1 MIYKIYDQLSG
12 YLIAPDGTAVDK
24 VSGQAIPFNKTN
36 TGFQAKLTTDEQIGV
51 IQGKRKPLML
61 VRRFTREELLKMYA
75 RSKDEF
81 VDTLGEVAFT
91 QKIQEIAKDQ
101 NLATEDVLKVRGVV
115 GVQLDRAVNKGEK
128 IPTLQL
134 TEGDHVFVEEA
145 SQISQEQMDQL
156 TKAKPERKAKVMIE
170 GGVVDGKK
178 HKGKAIKAKAPEGMK
193 IPFFRIDGVEYQ
205 SARSAS
211 KALGV
216 AVNTVLTRAKKN
228 KDGWFYVEN

>member
-61 VRRFTREELLKMYA
+61 VRRFTREELLKMYEK
-75 RSKDEF
+75 SKNMFNDI
-81 VDTLGEVAFT
+81 GAEVAFT
-91 QKIQEIAKDQ
+91 KKIQEIAKDQ

-128 IPTLQL
+128 TPTLQL

-178 HKGKAIKAKAPEGMK
+178 HKGKATKAKPEAMK

-216 AVNTVLTRAKKN
+216 AVNTVLKRAKSN
-228 KDGWFYVEN
+228 KDGWFYIES

>member
-1 MIYKIYDQLSG
+1 MIMIYKIYEGLSG

-36 TGFQAKLTTDEQIGV
+36 TGFQAKLTTDEQIGL
-51 IQGKRKPLML
+51 IQGKRKPLTL
-61 VRRFTREELLKMYA
+61 VRRFTREDLLKMYEK
-75 RSKDEF
+75 SKNMFNDI
-81 VDTLGEVAFT
+81 GAEVAFT
-91 QKIQEIAKDQ
+91 KKIQEITKDQ

-134 TEGDHVFVEEA
+134 AEGDHVFVEEA

-156 TKAKPERKAKVMIE
+156 TKAKPSKAKVKITE
-170 GGVVDGKK
+170 GNPSPAKK
-178 HKGKAIKAKAPEGMK
+178 VKATDKAKPEAMK

-216 AVNTVLTRAKKN
+216 AVNTVLKRAKSN
-228 KDGWFYVEN
+228 KDGWFYIEK

>member
-1 MIYKIYDQLSG
+1 MIYKIYEGLSG

-36 TGFQAKLTTDEQIGV
+36 TGFQAKLTTDEQIGL
-51 IQGKRKPLML
+51 IHGKRKALTL
-61 VRRFTREELLKMYA
+61 IRRFTREELLKMYA

-81 VDTLGEVAFT
+81 IDSLGEVAFT
-91 QKIQEIAKDQ
+91 VKIQEIAKDQ

-115 GVQLDRAVNKGEK
+115 GVQLDRALNKGEK

-145 SQISQEQMDQL
+145 SQISQEQMDKLSKRQSKVKIMEGAGDKKPKANA
-156 TKAKPERKAKVMIE
+156 KAKT
-170 GGVVDGKK
+170 
-178 HKGKAIKAKAPEGMK
+178 EGMK
-193 IPFFRIDGVEYQ
+193 TPFFRIDGVEYQ

-216 AVNTVLTRAKKN
+216 AVNTVLKRAKSN
-228 KDGWFYVEN
+228 KDGWFYIEKH